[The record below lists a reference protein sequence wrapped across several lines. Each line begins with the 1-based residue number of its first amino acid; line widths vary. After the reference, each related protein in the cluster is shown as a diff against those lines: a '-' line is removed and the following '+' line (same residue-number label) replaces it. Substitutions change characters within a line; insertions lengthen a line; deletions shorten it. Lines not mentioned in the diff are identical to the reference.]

1 MQNLFEY
8 FRFSSFVYRF
18 VKVQS
23 SSTKVSGGK
32 AGVRISEQNA
42 KEKLVFLFIFE
53 RESRKTLTLTLTLTL
68 TKDDKRRTIN
78 EGRRTLIQGWSSPPT
93 FAQRS
98 VET

>member
-32 AGVRISEQNA
+32 AGVLNFRYNL
-42 KEKLVFLFIFE
+42 K
-53 RESRKTLTLTLTLTL
+53 
-68 TKDDKRRTIN
+68 
-78 EGRRTLIQGWSSPPT
+78 P
-93 FAQRS
+93 QR
-98 VET
+98 